1 MLGTSLRPD
10 GFVIKLGISL
20 EQGVQG
26 QLGINGFKT
35 CTFFSLSQFYFFLSW
50 PISLLGF
57 MERIPF
63 LVFNKMWECTCSNSD
78 IVPFTDVVP
87 AAIVT

>member
-1 MLGTSLRPD
+1 MGSRVSRHVLFL
-10 GFVIKLGISL
+10 
-20 EQGVQG
+20 
-26 QLGINGFKT
+26 
-35 CTFFSLSQFYFFLSW
+35 SLSQFYFFLSW

-78 IVPFTDVVP
+78 IVPLTDVVNVYRY
-87 AAIVT
+87 AGVRSYTMLLHQSDQL